1 MSDEQIV
8 DVPPGYVPFCVT
20 DYLDNDEMTWLY
32 FVDLAEPE
40 NERIFGGGIMEV
52 LIHRE
57 EKFGVLSSDVPQ
69 LQKVF
74 DFVNSGKVLTQEVVR
89 NIRSAS

>member
-40 NERIFGGGIMEV
+40 NERIFWRRYYGSA
-52 LIHRE
+52 HPPRR
-57 EKFGVLSSDVPQ
+57 
-69 LQKVF
+69 KVRGAF
-74 DFVNSGKVLTQEVVR
+74 FRRTTTSESFRLRKQW
-89 NIRSAS
+89 